1 MKYTRFAAI
10 IIALLLCLYAFAP
23 LAVLAEE
30 APPLDEPYFTTLSNK
45 QLYEAAASYLGDGYK
60 LFQPNPREL
69 DVNTSSSSALK
80 DVTVYPLIAVKD
92 QQASLLVMK
101 KSGDDWEV
109 FICNHAALQRPG
121 FSLADFSVE
130 AASMVSDPFH
140 VYFDYLDETGNRW
153 TLALQLSAVYQ
164 CRFHDVST
172 RAGRKFITLIYNMS
186 RNIDYQLD
194 YPYCRCSYEIAP
206 DPTISFDAD
215 KFSFAQCP
223 IALDDL
229 LESVDIRNKTISL
242 FMYPDD
248 MQSPTL
254 ELSGEESLEIN
265 QQENWSLAYYK
276 NNLFYVKTSEI
287 SADDE

>member
-1 MKYTRFAAI
+1 MKYTRSAAI
-10 IIALLLCLYAFAP
+10 IIALLLSLCALTP

-30 APPLDEPYFTTLSNK
+30 APRLDEPYFTTLSNK
-45 QLYEAAASYLGDGYK
+45 QLYEAAISYLGDGYK
-60 LFQPNPREL
+60 LFQPDPIEW
-69 DVNTSSSSALK
+69 DVDTSSSSVLK
-80 DVTVYPLIAVKD
+80 DVVVYPLIAVKD

-121 FSLADFSVE
+121 FSLTNFSVE
-130 AASMVSDPFH
+130 AATMVSDSFY
-140 VYFDYLDETGNRW
+140 VYFNYLDETGNEW
-153 TLALQLSAVYQ
+153 TLTLQLSAVYR
-164 CRFHDVST
+164 CRFDNLST
-172 RAGRKFITLIYNMS
+172 RAGCKFIRLVYNMD
-186 RNIDYQLD
+186 RDIDYKLD
-194 YPYCRCSYEIAP
+194 YSYCRCSYEIAP
-206 DPTISFDAD
+206 DPTLSFDAD

-248 MQSPTL
+248 TQSPVL

-276 NNLFYVKTSEI
+276 NSLFYVKTSEI

>member
-1 MKYTRFAAI
+1 MKYSRFVAI
-10 IIALLLCLYAFAP
+10 TIALLLCLCALTP
-23 LAVLAEE
+23 LAAIAEE

-45 QLYEAAASYLGDGYK
+45 QLYEAATSCLGDGYK
-60 LFQPNPREL
+60 LFQPDPIEW
-69 DVNTSSSSALK
+69 DVDTSSSSVLE
-80 DVTVYPLIAVKD
+80 DVAVYPLIAVKD

-121 FSLADFSVE
+121 FSLTNFSVE
-130 AASMVSDPFH
+130 AATMVSSPFY
-140 VYFDYLDETGNRW
+140 VYFNYLDETGNEW
-153 TLALQLSAVYQ
+153 ALTLQLSAAYQ
-164 CRFHDVST
+164 CRFHHIST
-172 RAGRKFITLIYNMS
+172 RIGRKFILLIYNMD

-194 YPYCRCSYEIAP
+194 YSYCRYSYEIAP
-206 DPTISFDAD
+206 DPTVSFDAD

-229 LESVDIRNKTISL
+229 LKPVDIRNKTINL

-248 MQSPTL
+248 TQSPVL

-287 SADDE
+287 AADDE